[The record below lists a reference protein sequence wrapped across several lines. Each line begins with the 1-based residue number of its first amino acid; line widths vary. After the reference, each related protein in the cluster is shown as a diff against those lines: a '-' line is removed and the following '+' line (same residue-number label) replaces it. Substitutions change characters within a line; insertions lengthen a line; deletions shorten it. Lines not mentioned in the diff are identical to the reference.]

1 VGSVFGAATTVVGGW
16 KMSLDERLF
25 RSTWNNPHH
34 TLHALLPPQLT
45 TSQNYQLRQ
54 RVHDRQLP
62 VHLGHLIDKN
72 FITRSLYKD
81 MY

>member
-1 VGSVFGAATTVVGGW
+1 VLYLNYTYAMWRKHRKTTQ
-16 KMSLDERLF
+16 S
-25 RSTWNNPHH
+25 
-34 TLHALLPPQLT
+34 T

-54 RVHDRQLP
+54 RVPDRQFT